1 MTRKSLAR
9 RMPPRSPVVEVPMKR
24 VRDAIVSRF
33 RAGDSVALLA
43 WDYSYKRTEIE
54 FCLREAL
61 LRKRGKR

>member
-1 MTRKSLAR
+1 MTRR
-9 RMPPRSPVVEVPMKR
+9 PPYSPVREVPTKR

-43 WDYSYKRTEIE
+43 WDYMHKRTEIE

-61 LRKRGKR
+61 VRRRVR